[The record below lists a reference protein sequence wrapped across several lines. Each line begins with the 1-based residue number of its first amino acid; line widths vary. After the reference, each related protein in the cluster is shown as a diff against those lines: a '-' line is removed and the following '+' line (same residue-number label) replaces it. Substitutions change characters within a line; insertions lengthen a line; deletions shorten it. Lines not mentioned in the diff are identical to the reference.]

1 MNIII
6 KGTSIIYYVFVQ
18 CDIIIVHPHTNI
30 MVINTV
36 LLRLELKLRG
46 NLYKTMNSVVEGQF
60 TSCTPSEGAKYI
72 KSAK

>member
-36 LLRLELKLRG
+36 
-46 NLYKTMNSVVEGQF
+46 F
-60 TSCTPSEGAKYI
+60 I
-72 KSAK
+72 KARA